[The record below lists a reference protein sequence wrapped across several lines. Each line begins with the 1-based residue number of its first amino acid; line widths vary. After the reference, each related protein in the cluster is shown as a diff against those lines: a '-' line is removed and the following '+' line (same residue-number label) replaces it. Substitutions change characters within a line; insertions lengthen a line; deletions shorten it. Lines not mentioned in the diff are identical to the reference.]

1 MSSNEFFP
9 VLKGLRLKAGAF
21 FGLPV
26 AFVVDCLIIG
36 YTSNT
41 LLNRTDDNVLILDGW
56 KENKNDRCKSAA
68 GEGWPTG
75 NNNI

>member
-1 MSSNEFFP
+1 MSSKQFFP

-36 YTSNT
+36 YTSST
-41 LLNRTDDNVLILDGW
+41 ILNRTDDNVLIL
-56 KENKNDRCKSAA
+56 A
-68 GEGWPTG
+68 G
-75 NNNI
+75 

>member
-1 MSSNEFFP
+1 MSSNQFFP

-36 YTSNT
+36 YTSST
-41 LLNRTDDNVLILDGW
+41 ILNRTDDNILILAGW
-56 KENKNDRCKSAA
+56 KGHKNDRCKFIA
-68 GEGWPTG
+68 GEGRATG